1 MRTLE
6 LRRHAQRDPAA
17 DRLSQQGRAQA
28 QSVGATLT
36 GGYSVVF
43 VSPAERAAETVAWLL
58 RGLGEQ
64 LPAHAVVPGLAA
76 KDNDGSPLAMAG
88 VVAALLDAVPE
99 GGRGLAIS
107 HTPLIEGSV
116 LGLGGT
122 EIEPLAECEGVLL
135 SRAGDDDPVG
145 VAELRL
151 R

>member
-1 MRTLE
+1 VRTLE

-28 QSVGATLT
+28 QSVGATLV

-43 VSPAERAAETVAWLL
+43 VSPAERAVETVAWLL

-64 LPAHAVVPGLAA
+64 LPPHAVVPGLAA
-76 KDNDGSPLAMAG
+76 EDNDGSPLAMAG

-107 HTPLIEGSV
+107 HTPLIERGV
-116 LGLGGT
+116 LGLGAP
-122 EIEPLAECEGVLL
+122 EIEPLAECERVLL
-135 SRAGDDDPVG
+135 SRASDDDPVE